1 MEIPPEVLDA
11 MEIMNSQ
18 PRQLLQATRELCT
31 LQENHRAVMVQLDT
45 LQKGYALLQNSHDA
59 LERRN
64 RTLEET
70 IHQLQESAQQSN
82 QMHASVLATLNDNCE
97 RLCHKQERD
106 EATFAF
112 ARLQIEGT
120 VLAVAVAQ
128 NGSAALDIMTHGMKQ
143 LSILLGRTQP
153 VPDSHVDSSS

>member
-45 LQKGYALLQNSHDA
+45 LQKGYSLLQNSHDA